1 MQSEQKM
8 IKSSKLPIQAA
19 PIERT
24 VTGAS
29 MSSDN
34 GVDPSK
40 RKVGLGN
47 IADAVGIATDLLG
60 IGSLFM

>member
-8 IKSSKLPIQAA
+8 MKSSKLPIQAA
-19 PIERT
+19 PVERT

-34 GVDPSK
+34 GVDPSINWGK
-40 RKVGLGN
+40 IGS
-47 IADAVGIATDLLG
+47 IALDT
-60 IGSLFM
+60 IGSLLGG